1 MGNPQVMDHW
11 LYRLLFRVR
20 PAFVSSWI
28 KKVLRIGRKPI
39 ETTSGVR
46 LRIDP
51 VSHFGREIIQTGT
64 YEPELT
70 AVFKAVLRPG
80 DVFVDIG
87 ANEGYFSI
95 LSSRIVGSSG
105 RVLAVEP
112 QSRLQP
118 VLKTNFAENQS
129 TVELVPMAL
138 WDSVGQAALN
148 LASDINTGSTS
159 LLASKGRFKKQELV
173 RTTTLD
179 ALLAHHG
186 ISKVRLLKIDAEG
199 AEFPIL
205 RGAGELFTQRR
216 VEVLSLD
223 FHPYHVAKDVPHQM
237 DRWLR
242 DRGYELS
249 QTGVGMWLYHLPEAV
264 GAFASLGPSKPILR
278 FG

>member
-1 MGNPQVMDHW
+1 MDHW

-20 PAFVSSWI
+20 PAFLSSWM
-28 KKVLRIGRKPI
+28 KKVLHIGRKPV

-46 LRIDP
+46 LHIDP
-51 VSHFGREIIQTGT
+51 VSHFGREIIETGT

-70 AVFKAVLRPG
+70 AVFKSVLRPG

-95 LSSRIVGSSG
+95 LSSKIVGSTG

-118 VLKTNFAENQS
+118 VMKTNFAENQA
-129 TVELVPMAL
+129 TVDLVPMAL

-148 LASDINTGSTS
+148 LASDINTGSTT
-159 LLASKGRFKKQELV
+159 LLTSKARFKKQELV

-205 RGAGELFTQRR
+205 RGADALFTERR

-223 FHPYHVAKDVPHQM
+223 FHPYHVAKEVPHQM

>member
-1 MGNPQVMDHW
+1 MDHW

-20 PAFVSSWI
+20 PAFFSSWI
-28 KKVLRIGRKPI
+28 KKILHIGRKPI
-39 ETTSGVR
+39 ETTNGVR
-46 LRIDP
+46 LHIDP

-64 YEPELT
+64 YEPELS
-70 AVFKAVLRPG
+70 AVFQAVLRQG

-95 LSSRIVGSSG
+95 LSSKIVGAAG

-118 VLKTNFAENQS
+118 VLKSNFAENQS
-129 TVELVPMAL
+129 NVELVPMAL

-179 ALLAHHG
+179 VLAAHHG
-186 ISKVRLLKIDAEG
+186 ISKIRLLKIDAEG

-205 RGAGELFTQRR
+205 RGADGLFTQRR

-223 FHPYHVAKDVPHQM
+223 FHPYHVARHVPHQM

-249 QTGVGMWLYHLPEAV
+249 QTAVGMWLYHLPEAV

>member
-1 MGNPQVMDHW
+1 MDHW
-11 LYRLLFRVR
+11 LYRLLFKVR

-28 KKVLRIGRKPI
+28 KQVLKIGRKPI
-39 ETTSGVR
+39 VTTNGVR
-46 LRIDP
+46 LHIDP
-51 VSHFGREIIQTGT
+51 VSHFGREIIQMGT
-64 YEPELT
+64 YEPELS
-70 AVFKAVLRPG
+70 AVFEAVLRHG

-95 LSSRIVGSSG
+95 LSSKIVGPAG

-118 VLKTNFAENQS
+118 VLKKNFAENQS
-129 TVELVPMAL
+129 KVELVPMAL

-159 LLASKGRFKKQELV
+159 SLTSKGRFKKQELV

-186 ISKVRLLKIDAEG
+186 ISKIRLLKIDAEG

-205 RGAGELFTQRR
+205 RGANELFTQRR
-216 VEVLSLD
+216 VDVLSLD
-223 FHPYHVAKDVPHQM
+223 FHPYHVAKEVPHQM

-242 DRGYELS
+242 DRGYQLS
-249 QTGVGMWLYHLPEAV
+249 QTAVGMWLYHLPEAA
-264 GAFASLGPSKPILR
+264 GAFASLGPSEPILR

>member
-1 MGNPQVMDHW
+1 MDHW
-11 LYRLLFRVR
+11 LYRLLFRIR
-20 PAFVSSWI
+20 PAFISSWI
-28 KKVLRIGRKPI
+28 KKVLCIGRKPI

-46 LRIDP
+46 LNIDP
-51 VSHFGREIIQTGT
+51 VSHFGREIIETGT

-70 AVFKAVLRPG
+70 AVFKSVLRSG

-95 LSSRIVGSSG
+95 LSSKIVGSTG

-118 VLKTNFAENQS
+118 VLKKNFAENHS

-148 LASDINTGSTS
+148 LASDINTGSTT
-159 LLASKGRFKKQELV
+159 LLASKGHFRNQELV

-179 ALLAHHG
+179 ALLSHHG
-186 ISKVRLLKIDAEG
+186 ISKVRLLKVDAEG

-205 RGAGELFTQRR
+205 RGADALFAERR

-223 FHPYHVAKDVPHQM
+223 FHPYHVAKEVPHQM

-249 QTGVGMWLYHLPEAV
+249 QTGVGMWLYHLPQAV